1 MRMKVYLFINIYI
14 NHANFQ
20 KEEMLRNVYD
30 FLNNIK
36 LLIMKDS

>member
-1 MRMKVYLFINIYI
+1 MRMKVCLFINIYV

-20 KEEMLRNVYD
+20 KEEVLRNVYD
-30 FLNNIK
+30 FNNIK